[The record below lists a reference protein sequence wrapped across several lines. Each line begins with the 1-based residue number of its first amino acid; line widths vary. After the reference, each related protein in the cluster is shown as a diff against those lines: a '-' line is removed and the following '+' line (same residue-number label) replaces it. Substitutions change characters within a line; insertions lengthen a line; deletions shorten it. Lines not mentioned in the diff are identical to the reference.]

1 MKQSR
6 SSNTLLGLAA
16 GVVLAAGAGILM
28 GQGANQPVR
37 SETQYF
43 VTSEGHDVHLWVREG
58 AEVRCVGHGECLE
71 FEGHEHGE
79 EQGEEHEGHDHA
91 APATPR

>member
-6 SSNTLLGLAA
+6 TSNMFIGLAA
-16 GVVLAAGAGILM
+16 GVVLAAAAGVLM

-71 FEGHEHGE
+71 LEGHEHGE
-79 EQGEEHEGHDHA
+79 EHDEHDHA
-91 APATPR
+91 PPAAPR